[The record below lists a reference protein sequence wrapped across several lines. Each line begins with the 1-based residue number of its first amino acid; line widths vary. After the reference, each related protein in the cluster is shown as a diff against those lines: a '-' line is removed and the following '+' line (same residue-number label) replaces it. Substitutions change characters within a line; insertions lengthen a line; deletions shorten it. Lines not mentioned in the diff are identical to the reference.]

1 MPVELGVQRALMLLC
16 SFALC
21 DVDVDAY
28 YPLRTP
34 IFTLRNSAASLDPS
48 ASELRVALGQ
58 SPRRLLSLTYID
70 FHVDDTHDERLA
82 GF

>member
-16 SFALC
+16 SFAPC
-21 DVDVDAY
+21 DVDVDAH

-34 IFTLRNSAASLDPS
+34 IFTLRNSSASLDPS
-48 ASELRVALGQ
+48 ASELRVALDQ
-58 SPRRLLSLTYID
+58 SPYGLLSLTYID